1 MVDGKWPFNPN
12 LASNPIFL
20 HSLGFETTGSMSFV
34 QPVILINS
42 TMRHF
47 FYLFI
52 LAILPLFE
60 SNAGPEHFS
69 WKPAPKYKWA
79 LGARLGSP
87 LSASVKYFHNRVSA
101 FEFTAGYYRYND
113 NGSWKQVTVSY
124 QFHLP
129 LTEKKLLHFYAGLG
143 LASMFWTYGPGWGAG
158 TFPENTYASYLLAG
172 LDYRFKSVPLNLSLD
187 WTPYFQFSGV
197 DEGLG
202 ISYGSLAVR
211 YILK

>member
-1 MVDGKWPFNPN
+1 MRLF
-12 LASNPIFL
+12 
-20 HSLGFETTGSMSFV
+20 SLFFSLLLICSF
-34 QPVILINS
+34 
-42 TMRHF
+42 R
-47 FYLFI
+47 
-52 LAILPLFE
+52 AE
-60 SNAGPEHFS
+60 AGTRHFS
-69 WKPAPKYKWA
+69 WKPAPKFKWA

-87 LSASVKYFHNRVSA
+87 LSASVKYFHTQASA

-124 QFHLP
+124 QYHIP
-129 LTEKKLLHFYAGLG
+129 VTEKKLLHFYGGAGL
-143 LASMFWTYGPGWGAG
+143 AAMFWNYGPGWGAG
-158 TFPENTYASYLLAG
+158 TFPENTYASYLLVG
-172 LDYRFKSVPLNLSLD
+172 LDYKFKAFPLNLSLD